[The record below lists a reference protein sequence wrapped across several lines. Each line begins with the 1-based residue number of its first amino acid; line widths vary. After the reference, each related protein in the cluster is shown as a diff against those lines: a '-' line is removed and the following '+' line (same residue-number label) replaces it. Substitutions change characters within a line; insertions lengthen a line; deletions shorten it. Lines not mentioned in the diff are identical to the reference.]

1 MRWCFVKD
9 FKVIL
14 NMPDGKKVWINILH
28 VIKMEITPDGHYFLF
43 LANGET
49 YHIDKDIYEDIKD
62 YFDD

>member
-1 MRWCFVKD
+1 
-9 FKVIL
+9 
-14 NMPDGKKVWINILH
+14 MPDGKKVWINILH